1 MPEDGLFLFLPLG
14 IKFLSVDKLLSN
26 VAVSSKLKP
35 AASRQTMLLI
45 AALFWTVVG
54 CGLMVRG
61 VSILLQGD
69 HYLLMVLAVCLGTMK
84 AFMVFEKSARKNVV
98 RIQEKEEG
106 SCLGGIFSFKS
117 WLLILVMIGLGR
129 LLRLSGLNLGIYG
142 VVVFA
147 VGWGLFLA
155 SRVVWIEWNTLKK
168 SS

>member
-1 MPEDGLFLFLPLG
+1 MGFFYFHYLDKNFS
-14 IKFLSVDKLLSN
+14 SVDKLKNN
-26 VAVSSKLKP
+26 VAVASKFKP
-35 AASRQTMLLI
+35 AASRKTMLFI

-61 VSILLQGD
+61 VGILLEGD
-69 HYLLMVLAVCLGTMK
+69 HYFLMATAVCLGTVK

-117 WLLILVMIGLGR
+117 WLLILVMIAFGR
-129 LLRLSGLNLGIYG
+129 LLRLSGLHLSVYG
-142 VVVFA
+142 MVVVA

-155 SRVVWIEWNTLKK
+155 SRVVWMEWNSLRD
-168 SS
+168 SR